1 MNVTGVRSGP
11 IELIRPHGALRG
23 IGRVESGADGG
34 PPPRETG
41 AVSAVQKLMLA
52 RAHAS
57 PISSNPGAAA
67 TAAYPPRGEGID
79 FQA

>member
-1 MNVTGVRSGP
+1 MTGVRSRP

-34 PPPRETG
+34 PPPRPNG
-41 AVSAVQKLMLA
+41 AVSVTQAQVVA
-52 RAHAS
+52 RARS
-57 PISSNPGAAA
+57 EPIASNPGAAA
-67 TAAYPPRGEGID
+67 TAANPPRGERID